1 MFGNCGGLD
10 RGDLKYSLKFTR
22 ASSEYMTKA
31 LATPTSQR
39 IFTISVW
46 LQRSSTGTYQV
57 ILNDGW
63 TSNAGSL
70 YFLNT
75 NELSF
80 EIQDTVTVRGITT
93 TATYTSTSDLLH
105 IVAVCDTTSATN
117 TITGSSTDR
126 LRLYV
131 NNSQITSLTAS
142 VPAQNYDPT
151 MNASGT
157 THMLGRLGDGTINYY
172 LDAKLS
178 RFVFI
183 DGQALDPSAFGRYNA
198 SGQWITKTVSEIAAL
213 ASGTGANNVM
223 LEFNDNSSASA
234 LGNDNSTKNNDYTV
248 FSLSTSDRSIN
259 Y

>member
-10 RGDLKYSLKFTR
+10 TGDLKYSLQFTR
-22 ASSEYMTKA
+22 ASSEYMSKA
-31 LATPTSQR
+31 LTTPTSQR

-46 LQRSSTGTYQV
+46 IQRSSTGTYQV
-57 ILNDGW
+57 ILNDGY
-63 TSNAGSL
+63 TINAGSL

-75 NELSF
+75 DQLIFSVQDSSDVHSF
-80 EIQDTVTVRGITT
+80 NT
-93 TATYTSTSDLLH
+93 TATYTSTSEEMH
-105 IVAVCDTTSATN
+105 IVAVCDTTSSTN
-117 TITGSSTDR
+117 TITGTSTDR

-131 NNSQITSLTAS
+131 NGNQITSMTAS
-142 VPAQNYDPT
+142 VPPQNFYPK

-183 DGQALDPSAFGRYNA
+183 DGQALGPSSFGRYNA
-198 SGQWITKTVSEIAAL
+198 SGQWISKTVSEISAL